1 MSASKKYSY
10 RTVQDNSGWSVE
22 IIRRA
27 SSKKSVMST
36 TQDGFATETEA
47 REWGEKEVVIF
58 LKNLN
63 LNEQNK
69 RIAKQRQ
76 QF

>member
-1 MSASKKYSY
+1 
-10 RTVQDNSGWSVE
+10 
-22 IIRRA
+22 
-27 SSKKSVMST
+27 MST